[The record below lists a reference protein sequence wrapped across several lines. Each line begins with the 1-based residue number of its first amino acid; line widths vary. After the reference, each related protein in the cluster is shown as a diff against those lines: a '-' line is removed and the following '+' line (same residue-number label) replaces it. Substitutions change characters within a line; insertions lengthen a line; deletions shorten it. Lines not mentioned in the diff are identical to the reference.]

1 MKTCY
6 NIDMKINK
14 AIKRDKKI
22 HKKKNGMRR
31 DGDSVKLII
40 RINISNKENKK

>member
-1 MKTCY
+1 MKL
-6 NIDMKINK
+6 NK

-22 HKKKNGMRR
+22 HKKKHGMKR

-40 RINISNKENKK
+40 QVLINKAKEILK